1 MKLQM
6 TVELA
11 TLDEEIED
19 NINQALRDIIREEL
33 YELLK
38 ELDLLNDQREM

>member
-11 TLDEEIED
+11 TLDEPLED

>member
-19 NINQALRDIIREEL
+19 NINQALRKIIREEL

-38 ELDLLNDQREM
+38 DLDLLDE

>member
-6 TVELA
+6 IVELA
-11 TLDEEIED
+11 TLDEPIED
-19 NINQALRDIIREEL
+19 NINQALREIIREEL